1 MANPIKDTNPESQN
15 TYGFAASGET
25 FFADPNQADVRAA
38 RGMRG
43 YTDSVDRFRSPYFI
57 PYREVLNHVLTAENL
72 VFTTMSKV
80 EENLLGKVYIEPY
93 CDLDLQKCHA
103 AVWAEA
109 SAKMN
114 IPDKL
119 SDVVTIPENT
129 NEIVA
134 KDNTPSYICFEEY
147 LYAERSGTT
156 ASRRFLS
163 EYTDVIAH
171 STFSYLF
178 QIRKVLKYILNE
190 LTCIKKSLLVDIGG
204 SYDNESQQKIA
215 AQYEGWAKKAIH
227 YSQRVSKTAGS
238 KAEQIPQSEMDSLS
252 KSQAAKLQA
261 FFAIR
266 LSAVDSELEDL
277 LSSLKR
283 DLMDN
288 CDIFYER
295 FLSPA
300 IRIAKDI
307 SAPLLLDLQTTN
319 FRSSSPTLAKEIDFA
334 SNIINANF
342 VSVQTDYFERHEAFS
357 IKLDALFNLIIEK
370 KKYSNYISQLANMAT
385 SKKKILKN
393 VEEDVYSSLFKK
405 VYIDNS
411 PVMNLTSEHS
421 LLDGLDKNDHPQYLL
436 RSGGHMEGSVT
447 VDDGVTIDGVD
458 VSAHAH
464 TGFDGSSRIK
474 AFDIDYDS
482 VRVENR
488 EDYVKSPVS
497 LSVEKFIETI
507 ADGGIPRFDAV
518 ILIDVED
525 DTLESHEYEL
535 LYSEID

>member
-15 TYGFAASGET
+15 TYGFAASDET
-25 FFADPNQADVRAA
+25 FFTDPNPADIRGA
-38 RGMRG
+38 RGMPG
-43 YTDSVDRFRSPYFI
+43 YNDTVDRFRSSYSI
-57 PYREVLNHVLTAENL
+57 PYNEVLNHVLTAENL

-80 EENLLGKVYIEPY
+80 EDNLLRKIYIEPY

-109 SAKMN
+109 STKMD

-119 SDVVTIPENT
+119 SDVITIPENT

-134 KDNTPSYICFEEY
+134 KDNTPSYICFDEY
-147 LYAERSGTT
+147 LYAERSSTT

-163 EYTDVIAH
+163 EYADVIAH

-190 LTCIKKSLLVDIGG
+190 LTCIKKSLLTDIGG

-227 YSQRVSKTAGS
+227 YSQRVSKTTGS

-300 IRIAKDI
+300 IRITKDI
-307 SAPLLLDLQTTN
+307 SAPLLLDLQTTS
-319 FRSSSPTLAKEIDFA
+319 FRSSSPTLAQEIDFA
-334 SNIINANF
+334 SNVINANF

-357 IKLDALFNLIIEK
+357 VKLDALFNLIIEK

-436 RSGGHMEGSVT
+436 RSGGHIEGSVT

-458 VSAHAH
+458 VSAHSH
-464 TGFDGSSRIK
+464 TGYDGTSRIK

-488 EDYVKSPVS
+488 EEYVKSPVS

-525 DTLESHEYEL
+525 DTLENHEYEL